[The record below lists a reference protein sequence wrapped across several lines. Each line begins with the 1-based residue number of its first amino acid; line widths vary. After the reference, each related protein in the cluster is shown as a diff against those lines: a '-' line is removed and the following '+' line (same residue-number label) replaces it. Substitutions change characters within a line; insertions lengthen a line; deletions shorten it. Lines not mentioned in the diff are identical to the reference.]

1 MSGARSGI
9 TAAVR
14 SLVEGF
20 TRSLALV
27 ALTAS
32 APIAWGVSG
41 LFLAHL
47 FDSVPAAL
55 GCVFALV
62 VLHLVLLARPVC
74 AATRFV
80 VTRWTGVDLPAA
92 YQPPVP
98 VARMATGYWWN
109 GYDYQRFRW
118 VSVCHRWLFRRTQDP
133 AAWRDMLWVL
143 VGPVTVGAVSAAPL
157 ALITAGALCLATPE
171 LLPPRASEPLVVT
184 AALAAVGGGI
194 ALLPV
199 AWRAAGPVARH
210 LLGPSAVE
218 LLSTRIATLVQG
230 RADLTRAQDAELHR
244 IERNLHDGAQARLVA
259 IGLSLG
265 AAERLVDT
273 DPARTKVLLRQ
284 ARETSLAALRELRE
298 LVHGIVPPVLL
309 ERGLVDAVRA
319 LAVDAPIRTVVHS
332 TLDHRLETPV
342 ESALYFA
349 TAELVTNAAKH
360 SGGSVI
366 GITIDRTRTG
376 VAITVSDDGR
386 GGADR
391 RAGSGLAGV
400 RNRVSAFGGALHVD
414 SPSGGPTRATVEVP
428 CESS

>member
-1 MSGARSGI
+1 MSRAGSGI
-9 TAAVR
+9 TPVAR
-14 SLVEGF
+14 SLAEGF

-32 APIAWGVSG
+32 APVAWGVAG
-41 LFLAHL
+41 LVLARL

-55 GCVFALV
+55 ACVFPLV

-74 AATRFV
+74 AATRHA

-92 YQPPVP
+92 YRPLVP
-98 VARMATGYWWN
+98 VTRMATGHWWN
-109 GYDYQRFRW
+109 GYDYQPYRW
-118 VSVCHRWLFRRTQDP
+118 ISVCHRWLFRRTLDP

-143 VGPVTVGAVSAAPL
+143 IGPVTVGAVSATPL
-157 ALITAGALCLATPE
+157 VLITAGALGLAEPG
-171 LLPPRASEPLVVT
+171 LLPPTPEPLVVT
-184 AALAAVGGGI
+184 AASAAVGAGI

-199 AWRAAGPVARH
+199 AWRVAGPVARH
-210 LLGPSAVE
+210 LLGPPAVA
-218 LLSTRIATLVQG
+218 LLGARIATLVQG
-230 RADLTRAQDAELHR
+230 RADLTRAQEAELHR

-273 DPARTKVLLRQ
+273 DPTRTKVLLRQ

-319 LAVDAPIRTVVHS
+319 LAVDAPIRTAVRS

-349 TAELVTNAAKH
+349 TAELVTNAVKH
-360 SGGSVI
+360 SGGSAI
-366 GITIDRTRTG
+366 EITVDRTRTG
-376 VAITVSDDGR
+376 VAVTVSDDGR

-400 RNRVSAFGGALHVD
+400 GSRLGAFGGTLHVD
-414 SPSGGPTRATVEVP
+414 SPAGGPTRVTVEVP
-428 CESS
+428 CGSS